1 MRILDPFAPP
11 LSLAHLALSPCQV
24 EDGTLNTEQ
33 QMKEAQD
40 AMDEDADILRAAM
53 GKPPKAKPA
62 AAAGEGDAGAGGSGQ
77 ELVGVG

>member
-1 MRILDPFAPP
+1 
-11 LSLAHLALSPCQV
+11 
-24 EDGTLNTEQ
+24 
-33 QMKEAQD
+33 MKEAQD

-77 ELVGVG
+77 EMVGGG